1 MSSISTIFLSKGK
14 YINTIIIWYKIKT
27 MITLLHFVL
36 SRKKRFF
43 KYMQN
48 KGLASST
55 RAKSTYGIII
65 KKGPDRKYDVLLL
78 HWKCA
83 SMQS

>member
-1 MSSISTIFLSKGK
+1 
-14 YINTIIIWYKIKT
+14 

-78 HWKCA
+78 H
-83 SMQS
+83 